1 MAAVFASIA
10 ASRADTQWIGSLGGS
25 WFDSANW
32 SEGIPDTSID
42 AVIDSGIAAVPANP
56 SVAGALRLSVGAT
69 NSGLGALLGVSG
81 NQLGSIYLTIGR
93 DAGSSGLVSFT
104 QAATALNVG
113 STIVGDGGSGV
124 LTVESASKYALNVL
138 SVGLRAGS
146 TGTVIV
152 NGAGSTMRLFEANPD
167 FESFADIGSEGTGV
181 VEVKDGA
188 TFEEFGS
195 DLYLTLGS
203 MPGGN
208 GRITA
213 TGAGS
218 LVDAYDIQA
227 GVRSQGTLQAQA
239 GALLT
244 ARTISLGSGSG
255 GAGTLSVSGAGSKT
269 TASTLK
275 VGSALGSGQVSVENG
290 GTLQTTNLIIGSGVL
305 GAPGSIKVRAAEIK
319 TTSLQTVDGL
329 ASTLRLE
336 PGGVIRAEGLSL
348 TSQSRIEFQLAG
360 LSNGLAG
367 KVLADN
373 IVFDGI
379 FSVELADGY
388 VPELGD
394 TFDLFNFTSVS
405 GQFDSFSLAPLPAG
419 LSWDIGSLATTGE
432 IRVVPEPGTAVLLL
446 FGIVFFLE
454 RVRRRRPVRS

>member
-1 MAAVFASIA
+1 MVAILAPIA
-10 ASRADTQWIGSLGGS
+10 ASRADTQWIGSLSGS

-32 SEGIPDTSID
+32 SEGIPNTSID

-56 SVAGALRLSVGAT
+56 SAAGALRLSVGAT

-104 QAATALNVG
+104 QAATALNLG
-113 STIVGDGGSGV
+113 STIVGGGGSGV
-124 LTVESASKYALNVL
+124 LTVEGASEYALRTL
-138 SVGLRAGS
+138 SVGLQTGS
-146 TGTVIV
+146 TGTVII
-152 NGAGSTMRLFEANPD
+152 NGTGSAMRLFEANPD

-188 TFEEFGS
+188 SFAESGS

-203 MPGGN
+203 LPGGN

-213 TGAGS
+213 SGAGS

-227 GVRSQGTLQAQA
+227 GIRSQGTLQAQA

-255 GAGTLSVSGAGSKT
+255 GAGALSVSGAGSKA
-269 TASTLK
+269 TAATLK

-290 GTLQTTNLIIGSGVL
+290 GILQVTNLVIGSGVL

-319 TTSLQTVDGL
+319 TTSFQMVDGL

-360 LSNGLAG
+360 LSNGLAE

-373 IVFDGI
+373 IVFDGV
-379 FSVELADGY
+379 FSIELADGY
-388 VPELGD
+388 VPELGN
-394 TFDLFNFTSVS
+394 TFDLFDFTSVS
-405 GQFDSFSLAPLPAG
+405 GQFDSFSLAPLPSG
-419 LSWDIGSLATTGE
+419 LSWDIGSLSTTGE
-432 IRVVPEPGTAVLLL
+432 LRVVPEPEIVVLML
-446 FGIVFFLE
+446 FGMALLLE
-454 RVRRRRPVRS
+454 RVRRCRPV